1 VASAGSSV
9 LILDENLSVPFDRRV
24 WQEARSL
31 ARAGY
36 EVTVICPRGDL
47 TDRED
52 YAEIESVRIH
62 RFDLPEAEGGLRGYL
77 REYGVALRR
86 MTRLARRLGRFD
98 LVHACNPP
106 DLLFLI
112 QWAMRPRPR
121 FIFDQHDLVP
131 ELYLSRFQRSRDPGY
146 WAFRGLE
153 RATYATATAVIATNE
168 SYRERAVARGGK
180 TPDEVFVVRTAPDL
194 SRFSGVA
201 PKPELKRGKEY
212 LLVYLGVM
220 GPQDGVD
227 YAVRALAE
235 LSRMRA
241 GDWRAVFIGDGDAR
255 AACERLAAELGL
267 DDVVEF
273 TGRVSDE
280 VLLDHLST
288 ADVGLAPDPRNPLN
302 DVSTMNKI
310 LEYMACGRPIV
321 AFDLLEARRSAGE
334 AALYATPNDEAEMAR
349 CINELLDD
357 PDECRRRGGIGRERV
372 EGELSWE
379 RSEQAL
385 LAAYEYALDRS

>member
-1 VASAGSSV
+1 VASAGRA

-31 ARAGY
+31 AQAGY
-36 EVTVICPRGDL
+36 EVSVVCPRGDL
-47 TDRED
+47 ADRED
-52 YAEIESVRIH
+52 YACIDSVRIH
-62 RFDLPEAEGGLRGYL
+62 RFDLPEAGGGLGGYL
-77 REYGVALRR
+77 REYGTALRR
-86 MTRLARRLGRFD
+86 MTPLARRLGTFD
-98 LVHACNPP
+98 LVHVCNPP

-121 FIFDQHDLVP
+121 LIFDQHDLVP
-131 ELYLSRFQRSRDPGY
+131 ELYLSRFQRPKDPGY
-146 WAFRGLE
+146 WAFRALE
-153 RATYATATAVIATNE
+153 RTTYATATAVISTNE
-168 SYRERAVARGGK
+168 SYRERAIARGGK
-180 TPDEVFVVRTAPDL
+180 GPYEVFVVRTAPDL
-194 SRFSGVA
+194 SRFSRVA
-201 PKPELKRGKEY
+201 PKPELKGDKEH

-235 LSRMRA
+235 LRRMRSD
-241 GDWRAVFIGDGDAR
+241 DWRAVFVGDGDAR
-255 AACERLAAELGL
+255 PEAEQLAGELGL
-267 DDVVEF
+267 GDAVEF

-288 ADVGLAPDPRNPLN
+288 ADIGLAPDPRNPLN

-349 CINELLDD
+349 CINELLND
-357 PDECRRRGGIGRERV
+357 PADRERRGRIGRERI
-372 EGELSWE
+372 EGDLSWQ
-379 RSEQAL
+379 RSEEAL
-385 LAAYEYALDRS
+385 LAAYEYALNRA